1 MRGMWNVL
9 ERAGLV
15 RNEGAEPAMEQPPA
29 PGVAAD
35 TGPGLIQPAAL
46 EQVARMP
53 LEKVYQAAGVPE
65 APYPAERLFR
75 LIEGL
80 KAMDES
86 TRRQAIRAMDAAD
99 DSWTIDDPIRDASA
113 KVAAIEAHASG
124 MRTSLAMADRETQAE
139 INRLGQQQESAVA
152 EIMRQMKELEGL
164 LSREIARAAQ
174 ERATLE
180 ADLKAKVDDTTREL
194 ENLSRVAGEFRS
206 LVAQFVPP
214 TTN

>member
-29 PGVAAD
+29 PSVAAD
-35 TGPGLIQPAAL
+35 PGPAVIQPAAL
-46 EQVARMP
+46 DQVAGMP

-65 APYPAERLFR
+65 APYPAERLLR

-80 KAMDES
+80 KAMDEN

-113 KVAAIEAHASG
+113 KVSAIEAHASG
-124 MRTSLAMADRETQAE
+124 MRTSLALADRETQAE
-139 INRLGQQQESAVA
+139 INRLGQQHESSVA

-194 ENLSRVAGEFRS
+194 GNLSRVAGDLRS